1 MARRGLLDYF
11 LGGAV
16 GGLEGLAQQRAA
28 EAEKKRMA
36 DALARQQGLDAMD
49 RARFL
54 MSSGFRVAP
63 EAYSTED
70 PAARS
75 VLPPLEMP
83 SAVPSSGARASEAL
97 SAALNRGMGVD
108 TTQPSMSRPGFG
120 AKPLAMDS
128 GGSRMTEMFERAAPT
143 RPAQEAIAASV
154 DLPGD
159 MKMRFNA
166 PESASGK
173 AQREYEDAMRTERG
187 KLELSATQDAQK
199 QKELESKFVADVA
212 KLVKT
217 GVPESQAV
225 QTLMLKGT
233 YGDLFMSPAERARN
247 LLDSKRFNLD
257 VDEFNFE
264 KTKTTGGQ
272 IGTGL
277 DYTADLQK
285 INEFLP
291 SVDPKTGKTVPAKR
305 ELSGAKL
312 LTVQQGGLGG
322 SFIGQVGTLGASM
335 GGADLSN
342 EQIYNTTA
350 SGIATAFAIQEQR
363 GRNVSDKD
371 VKNRIEQVTLTPT
384 EVGNLEVQELK
395 ANRLRQWIN
404 ALSSNKIQQIN
415 PGETGILPA
424 IETTRSPSAPPS
436 GGFPSYEEWAK
447 SRKK

>member
-1 MARRGLLDYF
+1 MTEVLGRGQ
-11 LGGAV
+11 
-16 GGLEGLAQQRAA
+16 E
-28 EAEKKRMA
+28 
-36 DALARQQGLDAMD
+36 
-49 RARFL
+49 
-54 MSSGFRVAP
+54 
-63 EAYSTED
+63 
-70 PAARS
+70 
-75 VLPPLEMP
+75 
-83 SAVPSSGARASEAL
+83 ARA
-97 SAALNRGMGVD
+97 
-108 TTQPSMSRPGFG
+108 
-120 AKPLAMDS
+120 
-128 GGSRMTEMFERAAPT
+128 
-143 RPAQEAIAASV
+143 AQEAIAASV
-154 DLPGD
+154 TLPGGQ
-159 MKMRFNA
+159 KVRFNA

-187 KLELSATQDAQK
+187 KLALSATQDVQK

-233 YGDLFMSPAERARN
+233 YGDLFTSPAEKARI
-247 LLDSKRFNLD
+247 LLDREKFNLD
-257 VDEFNFE
+257 VAEFNFE

-277 DYTADLQK
+277 DYTTDLQK

-322 SFIGQVGTLGASM
+322 SLVGQAGTLAASM
-335 GGADLSN
+335 GGADLGN

-363 GRNVSDKD
+363 GRNVSDRD

-384 EVGNLEVQELK
+384 EVGNLEVQALK

-404 ALSSNKIQQIN
+404 ALSSNRIQQIN
-415 PGETGILPA
+415 PGETGFLPA
-424 IETTRSPSAPPS
+424 IETTRSPSASPS

>member
-1 MARRGLLDYF
+1 
-11 LGGAV
+11 
-16 GGLEGLAQQRAA
+16 
-28 EAEKKRMA
+28 
-36 DALARQQGLDAMD
+36 
-49 RARFL
+49 
-54 MSSGFRVAP
+54 
-63 EAYSTED
+63 
-70 PAARS
+70 
-75 VLPPLEMP
+75 
-83 SAVPSSGARASEAL
+83 
-97 SAALNRGMGVD
+97 
-108 TTQPSMSRPGFG
+108 MSRPGFG

>member
-1 MARRGLLDYF
+1 MARRGFLDYV

-16 GGLEGLAQQRAA
+16 GGLEGLAQKRAA
-28 EAEKKRMA
+28 EEERKRMA
-36 DALARQQGLDAMD
+36 DAAAMD
-49 RARFL
+49 QARFL
-54 MSSGFRVAP
+54 ISSGFRIAP
-63 EAYSTED
+63 PAYDTED

-75 VLPPLEMP
+75 ILPPLEMP
-83 SAVPSSGARASEAL
+83 SAAPPPAARASGAL

-108 TTQPSMSRPGFG
+108 TTQPSLSRPSFG
-120 AKPLAMDS
+120 ADPLALDS
-128 GGSRMTEMFERAAPT
+128 RTTRMTEVLGRGQEARA
-143 RPAQEAIAASV
+143 AQEAIAASV
-154 DLPGD
+154 TLPGGQ
-159 MKMRFNA
+159 KVRFNA

-187 KLELSATQDAQK
+187 KLALSATQDVQK

-233 YGDLFMSPAERARN
+233 YGDLFTSPAEKARI
-247 LLDSKRFNLD
+247 LLDREKFNLD
-257 VDEFNFE
+257 VAEFNFE

-277 DYTADLQK
+277 DYTTDLQK

-322 SFIGQVGTLGASM
+322 SLVGQAGTLAASM
-335 GGADLSN
+335 GGADLGN

-363 GRNVSDKD
+363 GRNVSDRD

-384 EVGNLEVQELK
+384 EVGNLEVQALK

-404 ALSSNKIQQIN
+404 ALSSNRIQQIN
-415 PGETGILPA
+415 PGETGFLPA
-424 IETTRSPSAPPS
+424 IETTRSPSASPS